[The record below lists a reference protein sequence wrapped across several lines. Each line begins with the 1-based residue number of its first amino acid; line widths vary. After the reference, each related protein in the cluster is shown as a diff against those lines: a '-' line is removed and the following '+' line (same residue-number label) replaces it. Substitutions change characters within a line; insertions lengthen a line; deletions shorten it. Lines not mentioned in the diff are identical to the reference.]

1 VDNHSEPDRVR
12 PTTGHPPKVSPK
24 RRMRRQSGKGAVIQ
38 RSDGRWAGRLNQPD
52 GTVRWFYGKGP
63 KGQKTVED
71 RLEAALATM
80 ASGLPLPDDKL
91 TVGAYLEQWL
101 AGLLVGTAKPA
112 TIAYYT
118 RYVRFHVL
126 TSDLVKKALS
136 RLDAADLRRL
146 YAQKLAAGLSSTT
159 VHHLHAVIHLA
170 LNSAVED
177 GKLARNV
184 ASLIGRSNC
193 PKVTRKEMVTIAE
206 GDQPRRFL
214 DAAHHERLEALLVI
228 ALTTGLRQG
237 ELRALRWKD
246 VDLDRGVLAVRGS
259 LMGTARATMTIG
271 TPKNGKARSV
281 DLGSIAVASLRE
293 HRARQVEERKVVP
306 LRGDLGLVFC
316 TEWGEYLP
324 TNTIVLA
331 LHRVLSRAGLPMIRF
346 HDLRHTAATLMLSQ
360 GVHPKMASE
369 MLGHSTVAITLDL
382 YSHITPT
389 MQRQAA
395 DAIDRALTDPLVI
408 GS

>member
-1 VDNHSEPDRVR
+1 VEQSTERPDIPNPEGPDKPKPVATRRR
-12 PTTGHPPKVSPK
+12 PG
-24 RRMRRQSGKGAVIQ
+24 RRDPGDGAIFQ
-38 RSDGRWAGRLNQPD
+38 RADGRWVARLRVPGGAGASRY
-52 GTVRWFYGKGP
+52 FYGKT
-63 KGQKTVED
+63 KAIAKARLTEAQRSIED
-71 RLEAALATM
+71 GR
-80 ASGLPLPDDKL
+80 PLVDQRV

-101 AGLLVGTAKPA
+101 SGLPTGSAKPA
-112 TIAYYT
+112 TIAYYK

-126 TSDLVKKALS
+126 TSDLAKKPLA
-136 RLDAADLRRL
+136 RLDVADLRSL
-146 YAQKLAAGLSSTT
+146 YAAKLASGLSSTT

-177 GKLARNV
+177 GKLSRNV
-184 ASLIGRSNC
+184 ASLIGRSNR
-193 PKVTRKEMVTIAE
+193 PKATRKEMVTIAE
-206 GDQPRRFL
+206 GDQARRFL
-214 DAAHHERLEALLVI
+214 AAAKGERLEALFVL

-259 LMGTARATMTIG
+259 VMGTARATMTIG

-281 DLGSIAVASLRE
+281 ELGSIAVQALRE
-293 HRARQVEERKVVP
+293 HRARQLEERKVVP

-316 TEWGEYLP
+316 NEWGEYLP

-331 LHRVLSRAGLPMIRF
+331 LRRALSRAGLPVIRF
-346 HDLRHTAATLMLSQ
+346 HDLRHTAATLMLRQ

-369 MLGHSTVAITLDL
+369 MLGHSTIAITLDL

-395 DAIDRALTDPLVI
+395 DAIDRAL
-408 GS
+408 SS

>member
-1 VDNHSEPDRVR
+1 
-12 PTTGHPPKVSPK
+12 
-24 RRMRRQSGKGAVIQ
+24 
-38 RSDGRWAGRLNQPD
+38 
-52 GTVRWFYGKGP
+52 
-63 KGQKTVED
+63 
-71 RLEAALATM
+71 
-80 ASGLPLPDDKL
+80 
-91 TVGAYLEQWL
+91 
-101 AGLLVGTAKPA
+101 
-112 TIAYYT
+112 
-118 RYVRFHVL
+118 
-126 TSDLVKKALS
+126 
-136 RLDAADLRRL
+136 
-146 YAQKLAAGLSSTT
+146 
-159 VHHLHAVIHLA
+159 
-170 LNSAVED
+170 
-177 GKLARNV
+177 
-184 ASLIGRSNC
+184 
-193 PKVTRKEMVTIAE
+193 MV
-206 GDQPRRFL
+206 
-214 DAAHHERLEALLVI
+214 

-281 DLGSIAVASLRE
+281 ELGSIAVASLRD
-293 HRARQVEERKVVP
+293 HRARQAEERKVVP

-331 LHRVLSRAGLPMIRF
+331 LHRVLSRAGLPVIRF

-395 DAIDRALTDPLVI
+395 DAIDRALGGI
-408 GS
+408 